1 MDPLTHYITGYFL
14 GRRSQ
19 LGDAGVRAVTLCA
32 LLPDVDALC
41 VLAGWDTL
49 CVLHRTATHS
59 LIGAAVIIMLVAV
72 GFAVWRDK
80 AQALQLLPWCV
91 LGTLSHLFLD
101 LFSFKTSLL
110 TIFGVA
116 AAEAGPEYLEGV
128 QLFWPLSTARFSV
141 VNLGLLSQGG
151 TNIVMLAI
159 FCMLT
164 GSLLGETIRGSR
176 PWRLWTDPVHSLYG
190 RLKLSVL

>member
-1 MDPLTHYITGYFL
+1 MDPLTHYMTGYFL

-32 LLPDVDALC
+32 LLPDIDMLGAV
-41 VLAGWDTL
+41 VGWDTL

-59 LIGAAVIIMLVAV
+59 LLGAAVIVVLVAV

-80 AQALQLLPWCV
+80 AQALQLLPWCA

-116 AAEAGPEYLEGV
+116 AAQARPEYLEGV
-128 QLFWPLSTARFSV
+128 QLFWPLSEARFSV

-159 FCMLT
+159 F
-164 GSLLGETIRGSR
+164 SLVIGGVVSEALRGTTPWHVWTALFPVSR
-176 PWRLWTDPVHSLYG
+176 GTARL
-190 RLKLSVL
+190 

>member
-1 MDPLTHYITGYFL
+1 MDPLTHYIAGYFL

-32 LLPDVDALC
+32 LLPDIDMLGAV
-41 VLAGWDTL
+41 AGWDTL

-59 LIGAAVIIMLVAV
+59 FLGAAVIAVLVAM
-72 GFAVWRDK
+72 GFAVRRNK
-80 AQALQLLPWCV
+80 AQALQLLPWCA
-91 LGTLSHLFLD
+91 LGTLTHLFLD

-110 TIFGVA
+110 TILGVA
-116 AAEAGPEYLEGV
+116 AAQTGPAYLEGV
-128 QLFWPLSTARFSV
+128 QLFWPISTARFSFV
-141 VNLGLLSQGG
+141 TVGLLSQGV
-151 TNIVMLAI
+151 TNIAMLAI
-159 FCMLT
+159 FCLLT

-176 PWRLWTDPVHSLYG
+176 PWCLWTEPVHSLYG

>member
-1 MDPLTHYITGYFL
+1 MDPLTHYIAGYFL

-19 LGDAGVRAVTLCA
+19 LGDAGIRAVTLCA
-32 LLPDVDALC
+32 LLPDIDTLGAV
-41 VLAGWDTL
+41 AGWDAL

-59 LIGAAVIIMLVAV
+59 LLGAVVIVLLVV
-72 GFAVWRDK
+72 MGFAAWRDK
-80 AQALQLLPWCV
+80 AQALQLLPWCL

-116 AAEAGPEYLEGV
+116 AAQARPEYLEGV
-128 QLFWPLSTARFSV
+128 QLFWPLSTARFSFV
-141 VNLGLLSQGG
+141 TVGLLSQGV

-159 FCMLT
+159 FCLFT

-176 PWRLWTDPVHSLYG
+176 PWRLWTDPFHSLYG